1 MNENSNIINQSKLIW
16 LICWVELEIE
26 WFIDLVEVFKD
37 IEENQVEEVSKKFI
51 EVYQGLIEEWKGKGK
66 KFESL
71 RSELIESSIES
82 KLIWNWFGKKD

>member
-1 MNENSNIINQSKLIW
+1 MI
-16 LICWVELEIE
+16 
-26 WFIDLVEVFKD
+26 LVEDFKD

-82 KLIWNWFGKKD
+82 KLI